1 MMRSLF
7 SGVAGLK
14 NHQTKMDVIGNNIA
28 NVNTTGFKSGRVTFQ
43 DTLNQTL
50 TSASSAS
57 GTRGGTNPK
66 QIGLGVGLGS
76 IDTIFTDGSIQSTG
90 KNTDLCISGSGFFA
104 VNDGNNRY
112 YTRNGAFEFDEEG
125 NYVMPG
131 SGLKVQG
138 WIADT
143 SGVLNTT
150 GAPVDIKVPKDTSMA
165 ATATTKASYSKNLS
179 ADSSGKTI
187 STMTITLAD
196 GTVFKVPAGNTSTY
210 GLTDTVSG
218 TVASINVT
226 LADGSTVPV
235 TAAGGSYKNG
245 GTLTQTV
252 NTMSATLADGTVI
265 SVPNTSTV
273 AYKNNTVLSG
283 ATVNGMTITM
293 SDGLTVTTNSTTST
307 IAAKLGSAVSGAK
320 IAGMT
325 ITTANGVL
333 TPSAS
338 STLSC
343 KIGSALSGLTV
354 TTVTAGPPDSLTL
367 SDGSTVTG
375 VTPTGSYAVGASYN
389 PVVNSVSGMTLSDG
403 STVAGTS
410 TAAGTTYTMG
420 GVSSATVSTI
430 TGATLS
436 DGSTFTVPSTSTST
450 YTANSN
456 LKSKVSALTA
466 ALSDGSTLTVGANS
480 TTAYTANTSPTS
492 KVSTLGLMIGGSEL
506 DVPATDTTTTYS
518 VGQTI
523 SSTVSKI
530 EMTLSDGTTTSGIS
544 GLTYANGSESYPT
557 VTTTITVYDSLGAKH
572 SVPVVLTKTAANTW
586 SASLVPNQSD
596 GVTTKIDGA
605 TVTGTLGTLTF
616 DDATGKFKTGTGYS
630 LALTGYTN
638 GAANS
643 TVNLD
648 FSALTQYS
656 GESTAACSD
665 YDGYAAGTLKS
676 VSFDSSGVLTGTF
689 TNNEKRSL
697 AQVAMAT
704 FNNPAGLMKSGSS
717 LYSESNNSGKV
728 QIATVNGSGSSVT
741 PSSLEMSNVDLSNEF
756 SDMIITQRGFQSNS
770 KIITVSDEMLE
781 TLISMKR

>member
-293 SDGLTVTTNSTTST
+293 SDGLTVTTNNTTST

-325 ITTANGVL
+325 IATANGTITTVP
-333 TPSAS
+333 T

-343 KIGSALSGLTV
+343 KIGSALSGV
-354 TTVTAGPPDSLTL
+354 TVTAVTTGGTDTLTL

-375 VTPTGSYAVGASYN
+375 VATGSYAVGNNYN